1 MRFSLLNKHIPE
13 QKRQEGFTLIEMLII
28 APIVILAIGGFV
40 ALMVTMVGEVLV
52 TREESTLTY
61 NTQAALDRI
70 EQDVRLSTQF
80 LVTTGT
86 LTTPQGSDDATA
98 AFSNTSNTLLLSTL
112 ATDKNPTDIS
122 RGLVYLDNQPN
133 PCSGDKR
140 YNRVLLNKVI
150 YYIKNGSLWRRTVVP
165 DWTLTSGQS
174 TTVCSAPW
182 QQDSCTPGYTASLCQ
197 TNDEKIMDN
206 ITSLGVQYYAAVG
219 DTSTITADQATRA
232 ATINV
237 TITSSKTV
245 SGGNTASNTA
255 NIRVSKLNDIDTTQ
269 LPPASPVVTHSGETP
284 DSVEFTW
291 APVPTATAYQVQY
304 SVNGGQTVKQTLD
317 AATTKYTVNGVRND
331 SITIKVSAFN
341 NAGSSAPSTDTA
353 TVPNWITLGLTDD
366 FAQYSASYNKAAFS
380 KTASGRVF
388 LKGLVK
394 YITKDSTGNVP
405 ASIPTSN
412 TNIIGNL
419 PEGYRPSAKLVF
431 QVLTS
436 PNAAARIDVYP
447 NGDIVVV
454 ANGNSSW
461 VSLDTISFLPSGQ
474 PYTWN
479 AANYN
484 STNNWSDWDTTG
496 ATYERVHSTRDNLGR
511 VNMQGL
517 ARAGTNTSNTTIFTL
532 PSSAYYPNITAS
544 SGSLH
549 FPAGGN
555 GYAEFWVWYDGDVV
569 KRGPQTSSYLGL
581 QALFYPGTSGSWTPI
596 PFASSTTTSPNP
608 PWVNYAGSYPTLAC
622 TKGSDDVVTIRGLIK
637 SGTPTT
643 SVEAATLPSAC
654 PAPATADGMPRLVM
668 MAASNDDVGR
678 IDITSAGKIYVV
690 AGSTNWIAVNMS
702 YLSN

>member
-1 MRFSLLNKHIPE
+1 
-13 QKRQEGFTLIEMLII
+13 MLII

-98 AFSNTSNTLLLSTL
+98 AFTNTSNTLLLSTL

-140 YNRVLLNKVI
+140 YNRVLLDKVI

-174 TTVCSAPW
+174 TTVCTAPW

-206 ITSLGVQYYAAVG
+206 ISSLNIQYYAAVG

-237 TITSSKTV
+237 TIASSKTV

-255 NIRVSKLNDIDTTQ
+255 NLRVSKLNDIDTTQ

-284 DSVEFTW
+284 NSVEFTW
-291 APVPTATAYQVQY
+291 APVPTATAYQVEY

-331 SITIKVSAFN
+331 SITIKVAAFN
-341 NAGSSAPSTDTA
+341 NAGSSAQSTDTA
-353 TVPNWITLGLTDD
+353 SVPNWITLGLTND
-366 FAQYSASYNKAAFS
+366 FAQYSASYDTAAFS

-394 YITKDSTGNVP
+394 YITKDSNGNIP
-405 ASIPTSN
+405 AAIPGGTV
-412 TNIIGNL
+412 IGNL
-419 PEGYRPSAKLVF
+419 PEGYRPAGTLVF

-436 PNAAARIDVYP
+436 GNAAARIDIFA
-447 NGDIVVV
+447 NGDIQAYQGGVS
-454 ANGNSSW
+454 AW
-461 VSLDTISFLPSGQ
+461 ISLDNISFLPAGQ

-479 AANYN
+479 NAAYVAA
-484 STNNWSDWDTTG
+484 NNWSNWGG
-496 ATYERVHSTRDNLGR
+496 AYEPVHTTRDNLGR

-517 ARAGTNTSNTTIFTL
+517 ARAGTNTSNTTIFTS

-581 QALFYPGTSGSWTPI
+581 QALYYPGTSGSWTSI
-596 PFASSTTTSPNP
+596 PFAPSTTTNP
-608 PWVNYAGSYPTLAC
+608 VWVNYAGSYPNLAC
-622 TKGSDDVVTIRGLIK
+622 TKGSDDVVTIRGLVK
-637 SGTPTT
+637 SGSTT
-643 SVEAATLPSAC
+643 SSAIIGTLPAAC
-654 PAPATADGMPRLVM
+654 PAPATADGMPRMVM
-668 MAASNDDVGR
+668 MAPSNDDVGR
-678 IDITSAGKIYVV
+678 VDILADGTIRFL
-690 AGSTNWIAVNMS
+690 AGSNAWLAINMS